1 MAKAIGPRRVNGLLG
16 STALADL
23 VRRARSTPMPD
34 KPSQGNKQ
42 APTDFLP
49 PALRD
54 RVHLILEDDQLLML
68 AENNAVAQLLRF
80 QGPALARRFSVRQW
94 RVRVSPLPAPG
105 QSMPR
110 EKGAS
115 GEPAVAPMPT
125 EAARAL
131 RQAAAGID
139 DEALGDALRRLANNA
154 DRQ

>member
-23 VRRARSTPMPD
+23 VRRARSTPMPE
-34 KPSQGNKQ
+34 KQSLENKQ

-54 RVHLILEDDQLLML
+54 RVHLVLEDDQLLML

-80 QGPALARRFSVRQW
+80 QGPALARRFAVRQW
-94 RVRVSPLPAPG
+94 RVRVSPLPAGG

-110 EKGAS
+110 EKGPS
-115 GEPAVAPMPT
+115 NSPTMPL
-125 EAARAL
+125 EAARSL
-131 RQAAAGID
+131 RQAASGID
-139 DEALGDALRRLANNA
+139 DEALGEALRRLANNA
-154 DRQ
+154 DEQ